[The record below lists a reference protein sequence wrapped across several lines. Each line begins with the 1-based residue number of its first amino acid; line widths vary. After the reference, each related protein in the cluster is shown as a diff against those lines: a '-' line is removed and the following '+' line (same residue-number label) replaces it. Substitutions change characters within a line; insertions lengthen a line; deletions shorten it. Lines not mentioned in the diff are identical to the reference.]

1 MIARRVTLLLMVV
14 FSTLVCAVYGQESNL
29 VIRKIA
35 PSEDTVVLD
44 SMTIY
49 PASLRIYCK
58 DKQLDTTDFYFNEEA
73 LQLFIP
79 QPCSDSLQVVYR
91 RFNFNISA
99 PYQVMDTSLIYD
111 DKGDEKDYYFEQPT
125 TQTDFFGGESIRKS
139 GSISRGVNFGNSQD
153 LSVNS
158 TLNLQL
164 SGKVAD
170 NMEILATVTDDNL
183 PIQPDGNTN
192 QLQEFDQVFIQLF
205 GDQYKIIAGDFW
217 LKKPQGHFMNYN
229 KRAQG
234 LYGQYKWE
242 NDAGGEWEV
251 QGAGALSKGKF
262 ARNTIQGIEGNQ
274 GPYRLR
280 GNENEPFIIVL
291 SGTEKVYLDGKLMKR
306 GQEFD
311 YVINYNTSEITFTPR
326 HQITKDVRIVVEF
339 QYTDQNY
346 ARSLFQAKTEYEG
359 EKFDFWLN
367 MYSEQDAK
375 NQTIQQDLS
384 QQERQLLSSIGDS
397 LELARSSSIDS
408 IGFADNQVTYKLVDS
423 AGYDSILV
431 YSVDPDS
438 AIYRATFTQ
447 VGQGNGNYVFDRF
460 TATGR
465 VYKWVP
471 PVGGV
476 PQGDFEP
483 SRLIVT
489 PKKRSMVTA
498 GAAYHLNEK
507 WKLQSEW
514 VTTDNDRNTFS
525 SLDSD
530 DDRSFGNFTTLEGKF
545 RPGNDERDKWEIG
558 TEAGLEYRSEHF
570 TYIERYRGVEFDRD
584 WNIRGRDYRGYQ
596 ALGNVSGQLKHDD
609 FGSMQV
615 EGQNLTVGNDYQG
628 NRARFSGDWNQNGF
642 RADWD
647 GSFLGARSDNE
658 NTYLRHVADVS
669 QKLGSIKVGFKD
681 DHELNRFVESDSLLR
696 QSSYQWYDWQVFIAS
711 ADSAE
716 NPFKVFYRERYDWKS
731 DSSQLQRA
739 ARGRSVGADYE
750 WMSSKIS
757 QLSTMVSY
765 RQLEIE
771 NDALIDAT
779 PENTFLGRVDHELK
793 LLKNALTVNTFYE
806 VGSGLERKKEFLY
819 IQVNSGQGVYTW
831 NDYNNDGVKD
841 LNEFEVAQYA
851 DQADYVR
858 VFTPSDEYVN
868 TFSNEYNQSIFW
880 RPERIWSSEKGFKRL
895 MARFSNQTRFRMNQK
910 TSDQTADTYNPV
922 QRNISDTSLI
932 SYNSTIRNTLFFNR
946 TNPIFAADYTISE
959 TGSKT
964 LLANGF
970 DARQVA
976 FQKLGIRWNIK
987 KKFTLK
993 SDVERGKKVSEADF
1007 TTGRNYAIDYQK
1019 IAPEFIYQP
1028 NTKFRIALVGRYE
1041 EKENAPEY
1049 GAEVALVRELGARLK
1064 YNQAE
1069 KGSLQG
1075 EFKTVNI
1082 AYTGTGNN
1090 ALAFEMLESLKA
1102 GVNYTWNLRYQRSLS
1117 NNLQISVQ
1125 YNGRKSEENE
1135 TIHAGGVEVRA
1146 FF

>member
-1 MIARRVTLLLMVV
+1 MILRRITFLLLVV
-14 FSTLVCAVYGQESNL
+14 FSTLFRSVYGQESNL
-29 VIRKIA
+29 VIRRIA
-35 PSEDTVVLD
+35 QPQDTVVLD

-49 PASLRIYCK
+49 PASLRIYCQ
-58 DKQLDTTDFYFNEEA
+58 DKKLDTTNFYFNENT
-73 LQLFIP
+73 QQFFVS
-79 QPCSDSLQVVYR
+79 QPCSDSLDLVYR
-91 RFNFNISA
+91 HFSFNLTA
-99 PYQVMDTSLIYD
+99 PYQLMDTSLIFD
-111 DKGDEKDYYFEQPT
+111 NKGDEKEYYFEQPS

-217 LKKPQGHFMNYN
+217 LKKPKGHFMNYN

-234 LYGQYKWE
+234 LYGQYQWK
-242 NDAGGEWEV
+242 NDRGDQWKI

-359 EKFDFWLN
+359 EKLNFWLN

-384 QQERQLLSSIGDS
+384 QQERQLLTSIGDS

-408 IGFADNQVTYKLVDS
+408 IGFVDNQVTYKLVDS

-438 AIYRATFTQ
+438 AVYRATFTQ

-465 VYKWVP
+465 VYKWIP

-476 PQGDFEP
+476 PQGSFEP

-489 PKKRSMVTA
+489 PKKRSMITA
-498 GAAYHLNEK
+498 GASYQLNNQ

-514 VTTDNDRNTFS
+514 VSTNNDRNTFS

-530 DDRSFGNFTTLEGKF
+530 DDRSFGNFTTLAGKF
-545 RPGNDERDKWEIG
+545 RPGNGKQDKWEIG
-558 TEAGLEYRSEHF
+558 TEAGLEYRSENF
-570 TYIERYRGVEFDRD
+570 VYIERYRGVEFDRD

-596 ALGNVSGQLKHDD
+596 ALGNITGGLKHDD
-609 FGSMQV
+609 FGQV
-615 EGQNLTVGNDYQG
+615 QLEGQNLTVGNDYQG
-628 NRARFSGDWNQNGF
+628 NRARFTGDWNQNGF
-642 RADWD
+642 QADWD
-647 GSFLGARSDNE
+647 GSFLKARSDNE
-658 NTYLRHVADVS
+658 NTYLRHIADVS
-669 QKLGSIKVGFKD
+669 QKLGPIKIGFKD
-681 DHELNRFVESDSLLR
+681 DHELNRFVASDSLLR
-696 QSSYQWYDWQVFIAS
+696 QSSYQWYDWQVYIAS
-711 ADSAE
+711 ADSAN

-750 WMSSKIS
+750 WLSTKNSN
-757 QLSTMVSY
+757 LSTMVSY

-771 NDALIDAT
+771 NEQIIDAT
-779 PENTFLGRVDHELK
+779 PENTFLGRVDHQLK
-793 LLKNALTVNTFYE
+793 LLKNALTINTFYE

-831 NDYNNDGVKD
+831 NDYNGDGIKD
-841 LNEFEVAQYA
+841 LNEFEVAQYT
-851 DQADYVR
+851 DQADYIR
-858 VFTPSDEYVN
+858 VFTPSDEYV
-868 TFSNEYNQSIFW
+868 TTYSNEYNQSIFW
-880 RPERIWSSEKGFKRL
+880 RPERIWSNEKGFKRL
-895 MARFSNQTRFRMNQK
+895 MARFSNQTRFRVNQK

-946 TNPIFAADYTISE
+946 TNPIFGADYTVSE

-976 FQKLGIRWNIK
+976 FQKLGFRWNIK
-987 KKFTLK
+987 KKFTVK
-993 SDVERGKKVSEADF
+993 SAIETGEKISEADY
-1007 TTGRNYAIDYQK
+1007 TTGRNYAINYNK

-1028 NTKFRIALVGRYE
+1028 NTKFRIALLSRYE
-1041 EKENAPEY
+1041 EKNNDDKY
-1049 GAEVALVRELGARLK
+1049 GGEVAIVRELGARLK
-1064 YNQAE
+1064 FNQAE

-1082 AYTGTGNN
+1082 DYTGTGNN
-1090 ALAFEMLESLKA
+1090 ALAFEMLESLQA